1 MRIWYISKY
10 AGAPGAQAGERG
22 PLLLEAL
29 ANLGHE
35 VFLVTSSSNRL
46 QKEKVVEAEDF
57 RVPARILH
65 APTYRR
71 AQSFSRLASWF
82 FFDLK
87 VCFLKVP
94 AGRVPEVIIGSSPS
108 LLTMASARF
117 LSRRYGTLFVVE
129 LRDLWPLNAVEEFG
143 YSRKNPL
150 VLFADL
156 LEKSTL
162 KVADGVIGMVPGFSN
177 YLSSRVP
184 NPPPSAVVPIG
195 VPDSRY
201 TRRRASVEP
210 KESSDFV
217 VGYAGS
223 IGLTNSLD
231 TLMEA
236 ASILMTKSD
245 IRFDIFGDGDEL
257 AQLREKWSHL
267 SMVNFHGRVD
277 KDQLEEK
284 IKKCSV
290 LYFGCRNTRVWSY
303 GQSLNKVVE
312 YMLSSRPI
320 VASYS
325 GKTSMIDEAGSGFFV
340 EAEDSEALAEQIL
353 KMSRMPERDLR
364 LMGTKGFDWIMAN
377 RGYKVLAQDL
387 ETFLNSL
394 RKRTATPQ

>member
-22 PLLLEAL
+22 TLLLEAL
-29 ANLGHE
+29 ASLGHE
-35 VFLVTSSSNRL
+35 VFLVTSSSNHL
-46 QKEKVVEAEDF
+46 QKEKRIEAEDF
-57 RVPARILH
+57 RISTRILH
-65 APTYRR
+65 APTYLR

-82 FFDLK
+82 VFDLK
-87 VCFLKVP
+87 VCFLKVS
-94 AGRVPEVIIGSSPS
+94 AGTVPDVIIGSSPS

-117 LSRRYGTLFVVE
+117 LSRRYGSLFVVE
-129 LRDLWPLNAVEEFG
+129 LRDLWPLYAIEEFG
-143 YSRKNPL
+143 YSRTNPL
-150 VLFADL
+150 VLLADL

-162 KVADGVIGMVPGFSN
+162 RVADGAIGMVPGFSN

-195 VPDSRY
+195 VPDSSY
-201 TRRRASVEP
+201 TLGRALVESR
-210 KESSDFV
+210 EGRDFV

-236 ASILMTKSD
+236 ANILKTKSD
-245 IRFDIFGDGDEL
+245 IRFEIFGDGDEL
-257 AQLREKWSHL
+257 AQLRERWSHL
-267 SMVNFHGRVD
+267 PKVNFHGRVG
-277 KDQLEEK
+277 KDQLGEK
-284 IKKCSV
+284 IRGCNV
-290 LYFGCRNTRVWSY
+290 LYFGCRKTRVWRY

-325 GKTSMIDEAGSGFFV
+325 GKMSMVDEAGSGFFV

-353 KMSRMPERDLR
+353 KMCRMPESDLR
-364 LMGTKGFDWIMAN
+364 LMGMNGFNWIMAN
-377 RGYKVLAQDL
+377 RGYKGLAQHL
-387 ETFLNSL
+387 ETFLYSL
-394 RKRTATPQ
+394 RKKARKP